1 MTSVVLVEHP
11 LVSDLLARAR
21 DERTRPPEFR
31 RTVGQLAALLTY
43 EAARNWPTEA
53 AEVLTPLGVSASFQR
68 LASPS
73 PVLVPILRAGLGM
86 LEGAVSVLPESEVG
100 VIGLRRDEVTFLPDQ
115 YCEALPGEIEGR
127 HAVVLDPMI
136 ATGGTIAK
144 ACERLVDRGAGR
156 ITAICLIAAPEG
168 LAVLG
173 QRCPRA
179 EVVTAA
185 VDPRID
191 ARSYIVPGLGDAG
204 DRQYGRP

>member
-21 DERTRPPEFR
+21 DERTASPEFR
-31 RTVGQLAALLTY
+31 RTVRHLAALLTY
-43 EAARNWPTEA
+43 EAARTWPTEA
-53 AEVLTPLGVSASFQR
+53 GEVLTPLGVSASFQR
-68 LASPS
+68 LAPPP
-73 PVLVPILRAGLGM
+73 PVLVPVLRAGLGM
-86 LEGAVSVLPESEVG
+86 LEGALSVLPQSEVG
-100 VIGLRRDEVTFLPDQ
+100 VIGLRRDEVTFLPDH

-127 HAVVLDPMI
+127 HVVVLDPMI

-144 ACERLVDRGAGR
+144 ACERLVDRGAER

-191 ARSYIVPGLGDAG
+191 ARAYIVPGLGDAG